1 MSEIIFFIFA
11 MIICT
16 VIPMYS
22 KGVFEEKYSF
32 NVLMPIPIV
41 FNFVA
46 LLVVL
51 VVSLKEMDITWAVII
66 AIIVYFLSCI
76 YVYSK
81 IKAKCSKWTH
91 IVLAVVSNA
100 LLPIGFVLIVVIALL
115 VIYAGSGG
123 KRKRK

>member
-16 VIPMYS
+16 IIPMYS
-22 KGVFEEKYSF
+22 KSVFEEKYSF
-32 NVLMPIPIV
+32 NVLMPIPV
-41 FNFVA
+41 VLNFVA

-66 AIIVYFLSCI
+66 AINVYFLSCI

-81 IKAKCSKWTH
+81 IKAICSKWMDV
-91 IVLAVVSNA
+91 VLAIVSNA
-100 LLPIGFVLIVVIALL
+100 LLPISFILIVIIILL
-115 VIYAGSGG
+115 AIYAGSGG
-123 KRKRK
+123 NRKKK